1 MVTALILAAGV
12 GQRMRNA
19 GLPKQFLN
27 LMGKPIIVYTI
38 EKFEQCDEVERIV
51 IASHASYTDYMSKLL
66 KMYNLKKVTKIV
78 VGGSDRQGSISK
90 GIRTIESDSNDDD
103 VILLHDGV
111 RPLIEDMIIREN
123 IRIARLHGCAITVH
137 PVTESVVIT
146 DTEKAIFNNFTKR
159 ADTYS
164 MTSPQ
169 TFLLGELKKAFSDM
183 KDEISQ
189 GLPLLDA
196 AMLYAS
202 KGGSAHLVKEYS
214 TNIKITTPEDFYY
227 LKAILEMKESKSIFG
242 L

>member
-1 MVTALILAAGV
+1 MVTAVILAAGV
-12 GQRMRNA
+12 GQRMRNS

-38 EKFEQCDEVERIV
+38 EKFEQCEDVDSV
-51 IASHASYTDYMSKLL
+51 VVVCHASYIDYMWQLVKIHD
-66 KMYNLKKVTKIV
+66 LKKVTKVI
-78 VGGSDRQGSISK
+78 VGGADRQESIRR
-90 GIRTIESDSNDDD
+90 GLQAIEPDVTDDG

-111 RPLIEDMIIREN
+111 RPLVEDVIIREN

-137 PVTESVVIT
+137 SVTESVVIT
-146 DTEKAIFNNFTKR
+146 DTEEVLFHNFTKR
-159 ADTYS
+159 ADSYV

-169 TFLLGELKKAFSDM
+169 TFLMGELKKTFSNFTETPDQCM
-183 KDEISQ
+183 
-189 GLPLLDA
+189 PLLDA
-196 AMLYAS
+196 AMCYAS
-202 KGGSAHLVKEYS
+202 SGGKAHLVKEYN

>member
-12 GQRMRNA
+12 GQRMRNS

-27 LMGKPIIVYTI
+27 LMGKPIVMYTL
-38 EKFEQCDEVERIV
+38 EKFEQCDEVDRIV
-51 IASHASYTDYMSKLL
+51 IACHASYTDYMEQQVKLHGL
-66 KMYNLKKVTKIV
+66 QKVTDII
-78 VGGSDRQGSISK
+78 VGGADRQDSIGRGLS
-90 GIRTIESDSNDDD
+90 IIESGGADDD

-111 RPLIEDMIIREN
+111 RPLIEDMVIREN

-137 PVTESVVIT
+137 PVTESVVV
-146 DTEKAIFNNFTKR
+146 TETEDAVLSNFTKR
-159 ADTYS
+159 AATYS

-169 TFLLGELKKAFSDM
+169 TFLLGELKKAFNDF
-183 KDEISQ
+183 KEHAH

-202 KGGSAHLVKEYS
+202 RGGRAHLVKEFS

-227 LKAILEMKESKSIFG
+227 LKAILEMRESKSIFG